1 MSTHYDDPA
10 YAPTQTSL
18 PPVPQFIMD
27 PTTNPATEV
36 IAPPMTVYVR
46 EPKNGFGIT
55 AFICG
60 IAGAICGL
68 IPILSVPAL
77 AAGLIGFGFGMGG
90 VKRLRS
96 KRADNKVM
104 TILGVIV
111 SVLAVVLGVI
121 GMIIVQHAV
130 DQLQT
135 DLNNI
140 DATYN
145 TK

>member
-1 MSTHYDDPA
+1 MSNHYDDPA
-10 YAPTQTSL
+10 YAPTHTAL
-18 PPVPQFIMD
+18 PPVPAYIMD

-36 IAPPMTVYVR
+36 LAPPTTVYVR

-60 IAGAICGL
+60 IAGMICGL

-104 TILGVIV
+104 TIIGVIV

-121 GMIIVQHAV
+121 GFIIVQKAV
-130 DQLQT
+130 TDLQT
-135 DLNNI
+135 DLNNLQ
-140 DATYN
+140 TS
-145 TK
+145 

>member
-1 MSTHYDDPA
+1 MSTHQDDIH
-10 YAPTQTSL
+10 YAPTASM
-18 PPVPQFIMD
+18 PAVPSYIMD
-27 PTTNPATEV
+27 PTTDPATEV
-36 IAPPMTVYVR
+36 LAPPMTVYVR

-68 IPILSVPAL
+68 IPILSIPAL

-111 SVLAVVLGVI
+111 SVLAVVLGVV
-121 GMIIVQHAV
+121 GFIIVQNAV
-130 DQLQT
+130 ADLQT

>member
-1 MSTHYDDPA
+1 MSNHHDDLH
-10 YAPTQTSL
+10 YAPTLTSM
-18 PPVPQFIMD
+18 PAVPEYITD
-27 PTTNPATEV
+27 PTTDPATQV
-36 IAPPMTVYVR
+36 LAPPMTVYVR

-121 GMIIVQHAV
+121 GMIIVQKAV
-130 DQLQT
+130 TDLQT